1 MDLQI
6 IIPILITLGFSAF
19 FSGYEIAFIS
29 SDKLHIEVQGSQG
42 NFTERILSYFISN
55 PSKIIA
61 TLLVGNTIALVLYGI
76 FMTKLLDPWLRNSLP
91 IFSENE
97 LFLLLINT
105 IISTLIVLATAEFL
119 PKSIFILNP
128 NRFMEILALPAIISY
143 YLLAPLVFIIVGL
156 SKFSIKNILRL
167 EYAEDKPVFG
177 LTDMNNYIASMTS
190 STDENTDVDPKIFNN
205 ALEFKTLKVR
215 DCMIPRTEIT
225 AIDVEDSIEELKN
238 AFIESGHSK
247 ILIYKDS
254 IDNILGYSHLSALY
268 RKPKSIQD
276 LITQIHIVP
285 EAMLA
290 NELMV
295 QFINDNKSI
304 ALVVDEFGGTSGII
318 TIEDVMEE
326 IFGDI
331 KDEHDNEEMIEK
343 IIDQSNYIFSARL
356 DVDYINEKYNIN
368 LPEGDYDTL
377 GGLILNIKEDIPMIN
392 DIITA
397 HNFRFTI
404 ITMDKTRIDT
414 VKVSILNEG

>member
-1 MDLQI
+1 
-6 IIPILITLGFSAF
+6 
-19 FSGYEIAFIS
+19 
-29 SDKLHIEVQGSQG
+29 
-42 NFTERILSYFISN
+42 
-55 PSKIIA
+55 
-61 TLLVGNTIALVLYGI
+61 
-76 FMTKLLDPWLRNSLP
+76 
-91 IFSENE
+91 
-97 LFLLLINT
+97 
-105 IISTLIVLATAEFL
+105 
-119 PKSIFILNP
+119 
-128 NRFMEILALPAIISY
+128 MEILALPAIISY